1 MKNSGTLDLPSR
13 IYNLLKNKVY
23 VKFNNHPRVTE
34 EHEVWGKCCD
44 SLPNSVHVTF
54 SVTDS
59 MSLHSMSQ
67 ILRLR
72 GAQEA
77 GGPLN
82 AFVKIKKEQGH

>member
-1 MKNSGTLDLPSR
+1 M
-13 IYNLLKNKVY
+13 
-23 VKFNNHPRVTE
+23 KFNNHLRVTE

-54 SVTDS
+54 NVTDS